1 MAKIVE
7 KDLRFRH
14 LEKKVGLF
22 VILAIV
28 GLVGVIFFVG
38 REKDL
43 FTRKYT
49 IYLSVD
55 SGSGFMEGMPVKL
68 SGFKIGRIKNLSLDN
83 DARVK
88 VAVEINRKYQRW
100 IKKGSVARLTK
111 EGMIGE
117 SIIEITVAPPGNT
130 PIEEKQEIPF
140 EKTGG
145 LEDLAKDLKPVLQ
158 EVKGILGYI
167 NDPEGDIKKSLRNV
181 AGLTGEM
188 RQTRAQLDEVIM
200 EMKQTTK
207 EAAAT
212 MSTFKGIGEKAY
224 PVVDNAGRLVNDA
237 GAKVGPI
244 LGRMTTIMGNI
255 EKMTQKLPQIADKV
269 ETILNDTKKMTASI
283 APKMES
289 MVETAE
295 DVLQDTKETV
305 RGIKGSW
312 PVNRMVPRKDG
323 MELLPLDGSGSGR

>member
-1 MAKIVE
+1 MAKIAE
-7 KDLRFRH
+7 KDPRFRH

-68 SGFKIGRIKNLSLDN
+68 SGFRIGRIKNLSLDK

-88 VAVEINRKYQRW
+88 VAMEINRKYQRW
-100 IKKGSVARLTK
+100 IRKGSVARLTK
-111 EGMIGE
+111 EGMIGD
-117 SIIEITVAPPGNT
+117 SIIEITVGSQGNA
-130 PIEEKQEIPF
+130 PIEDKQEIPF

-145 LEDLAKDLKPVLQ
+145 LEDLAKDLKPVIQ
-158 EVKGILGYI
+158 EVKDILGYV

-181 AGLTGEM
+181 AGLTGEI
-188 RQTRAQLDEVIM
+188 RQTRAQLDEVIL
-200 EMKQTTK
+200 ELKHTAK
-207 EAAAT
+207 DAAAT
-212 MSTFKGIGEKAY
+212 MSAFKGIGEKAY
-224 PVVDNAGRLVNDA
+224 PIVDNAGRVVSE
-237 GAKVGPI
+237 VGPI
-244 LGRMTTIMGNI
+244 LGRMTTIMDDM
-255 EKMTQKLPQIADKV
+255 EKTTKKLPQIADKV
-269 ETILNDTKKMTASI
+269 DAVLDDTKKMTAGV
-283 APKMES
+283 APKMKG
-289 MVETAE
+289 MADTTE
-295 DVLQDTKETV
+295 DLLQDAKETL

-312 PVNRMVPRKDG
+312 PVNRMVPKKDE
-323 MELLPLDGSGSGR
+323 MELVPLDGPGRGR